1 MLSSDQ
7 HSKMVNILAAK
18 PSSLGFNSKRFK
30 KFSSGK
36 IVDVAEENQWRKL
49 QESRQWLKYV
59 DRTYLVLVS
68 GKIVLQKRN
77 AWQ

>member
-1 MLSSDQ
+1 MLGSSQ

-18 PSSLGFNSKRFK
+18 PNSLGFNSKRSQ

-36 IVDVAEENQWRKL
+36 IVEENQLRKL

-59 DRTYLVLVS
+59 DRTHLVLVS